1 LLPSHRAYKLLFFH
15 LIFPEVSSTC
25 TTTTTLHE
33 LHNNIALIVASVS
46 FCPVAFDAYNN
57 IALKATAFWLLA
69 ERRWSRGSLSG
80 FLLQESGLEE
90 VVRDVFFLYCLWFRQ
105 VLKLCLSNI
114 VETVLSIV
122 QFTFCGRQYFPIAD

>member
-1 LLPSHRAYKLLFFH
+1 LLFFH

-33 LHNNIALIVASVS
+33 LQNNIALTIASVS
-46 FCPVAFDAYNN
+46 FRPFAFDAYNN
-57 IALKATAFWLLA
+57 IALKAMAFWLLV

-90 VVRDVFFLYCLWFRQ
+90 VVHDVLFLYCLWFQQ
-105 VLKLCLSNI
+105 VLKLCLSNT

-122 QFTFCGRQYFPIAD
+122 QFTFCGRRYFPIAE